1 MRVKLL
7 PLMLCLG
14 LVSMPGHGEDLMDAY
29 HQALA
34 NDPVLSTADAAR
46 LVVAENVPQARSALL
61 PQLSVGL
68 GLEQIHGGNGSVT
81 NSNGNIVN
89 TGSGGHTRERDL
101 SGTLSQ
107 PIINLSAIASL
118 KAARAFVED
127 TRLREPTGKGIAA

>member
-29 HQALA
+29 HQAIA

-46 LVVAENVPQARSALL
+46 VVVAENVPQARSALL

-68 GLEQIHGGNGSVT
+68 GLEQIHGGDGS
-81 NSNGNIVN
+81 
-89 TGSGGHTRERDL
+89 
-101 SGTLSQ
+101 
-107 PIINLSAIASL
+107 
-118 KAARAFVED
+118 
-127 TRLREPTGKGIAA
+127 